1 MKKSVLVTGAG
12 GYIGRS
18 VVRELLDMGAQVIA
32 ADLRAD
38 GIDLRADIQLVNLF
52 EDDPEIYDR
61 LGRPDACLHM
71 AWRNGFVH
79 NAPSHMEDL
88 SAHVRFV
95 RQMMEGGLKQLSVM
109 GTMHEIGYHEGAVT
123 AETPC
128 NPSSMY
134 GIAKDALRRAT
145 FLLGKANA
153 VQVQWLRAYYIYG
166 DDRKNNSIF
175 CKLLAAAEEG
185 KTTFPFTTGKNK
197 YDFITVDA
205 LSRQLAACVMQTK
218 VDGIINC
225 CTGKPVSLA
234 EQVESFIRDN
244 HLNIRL
250 AYGAYPD
257 RPYDSPAIWGDATMI
272 QQIMEAER

>member
-1 MKKSVLVTGAG
+1 MRKSVLVTGAG

-18 VVRELLDMGAQVIA
+18 VVRELLDRGARVIA
-32 ADLRAD
+32 ADLRAG
-38 GIDLRADIQLVNLF
+38 GIDPRADIRLVNLF

-88 SAHVRFV
+88 SAHARFV
-95 RQMMEGGLKQLSVM
+95 RQMMEGGLKQLAVM

-123 AETPC
+123 ADTPC

-134 GIAKDALRRAT
+134 GVAKDALRRAT
-145 FLLGKANA
+145 FLLGKANGA
-153 VQVQWLRAYYIYG
+153 QVQWLRAYYIYG

-205 LSRQLAACVMQTK
+205 LGRQLAACVMQTK

-244 HLNIRL
+244 HLNISL
-250 AYGAYPD
+250 AYGVYPD
-257 RPYDSPAIWGDATMI
+257 RLYDSPAIWGDATMI